1 VVRCQDCER
10 EVSPAGGSQRVC
22 SRCRQRRQ
30 RYSPPGAAEAEQR
43 EAYYSILNEDANLTG
58 DLRVLYRKSRPGLA
72 QALKNR
78 PNQTDLAGLIRGPY
92 LTQAILG
99 NQVLQR
105 KLYAKLGPFR
115 TRGPKIPPTE
125 AIRISRFVATWHLP
139 RRYGLQDVWASFWAA
154 HIGYPLRLI
163 TSQREYEPLVLPPVV
178 PKAPE
183 PFPYD
188 PNIQIPATI
197 RHLLDQLTRQ
207 FREDLDMQIEDR
219 RRQARKKGWGPL
231 PPRYRNRADLR
242 RMARRLYRR
251 AVLGS
256 TWKTIAEHES
266 TDPQGVRVSVPTVR
280 TSVVAWANV
289 LDVPL
294 QPALKEPPRKRG

>member
-1 VVRCQDCER
+1 MHH
-10 EVSPAGGSQRVC
+10 AHHQR
-22 SRCRQRRQ
+22 
-30 RYSPPGAAEAEQR
+30 
-43 EAYYSILNEDANLTG
+43 
-58 DLRVLYRKSRPGLA
+58 
-72 QALKNR
+72 
-78 PNQTDLAGLIRGPY
+78 
-92 LTQAILG
+92 
-99 NQVLQR
+99 
-105 KLYAKLGPFR
+105 
-115 TRGPKIPPTE
+115 
-125 AIRISRFVATWHLP
+125 
-139 RRYGLQDVWASFWAA
+139 
-154 HIGYPLRLI
+154 
-163 TSQREYEPLVLPPVV
+163 
-178 PKAPE
+178 
-183 PFPYD
+183 
-188 PNIQIPATI
+188 PATI